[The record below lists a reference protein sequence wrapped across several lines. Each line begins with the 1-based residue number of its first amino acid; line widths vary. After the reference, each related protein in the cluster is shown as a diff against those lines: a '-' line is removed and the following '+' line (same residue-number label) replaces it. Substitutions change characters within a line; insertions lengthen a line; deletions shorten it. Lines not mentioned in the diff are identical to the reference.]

1 MNVDKI
7 IVRAVLS
14 TLAAIG
20 VLLVFMISALC
31 LIYPSTMARMT
42 YDFGMESSSIH
53 FSERVYKTTH
63 DVEYIAFATD
73 VAIEDGNGKK
83 IRSCGE
89 KLIQDENFQT
99 FCQGRAEKYEQF
111 IYSKV
116 CQETYKQGD
125 ADEAIELAFS
135 GLHGGFPEGNGV
147 ISLLMLSKA
156 SEDTQTVDSIVEK
169 LRALSVEG
177 EDSARLLA
185 TLELVNN

>member
-1 MNVDKI
+1 MDVDKI
-7 IVRAVLS
+7 IARAVLS

-42 YDFGMESSSIH
+42 YKFGMESSSIH
-53 FSERVYKTTH
+53 FSERVYKTTR

-73 VAIEDGNGKK
+73 VAIEDGNGEK

-89 KLIQDENFQT
+89 KLIQDDGFEAL
-99 FCQGRAEKYEQF
+99 CRGRSAKYEQF

-116 CQETYKQGD
+116 CQEAYKQGD

-147 ISLLMLSKA
+147 ISLLMVSKA
-156 SEDTQTVDSIVEK
+156 SEDAQTVNDIVEK
-169 LRALSVEG
+169 MKGLAVEG
-177 EDSARLLA
+177 EDGERLSSALA
-185 TLELVNN
+185 LVE